1 MIGHATSKLI
11 VSWLRTTP
19 ASRDGRAVLQCG
31 LMARS
36 LLIKRVL
43 VACCPTRASNHSRL
57 WARLV
62 GECSGW
68 HVIEASG
75 ARVRKS
81 LAERLYGDRL
91 ALTWEAKAPHGP
103 NVPLPKSPDRDSWYQ
118 SLIIS

>member
-1 MIGHATSKLI
+1 
-11 VSWLRTTP
+11 
-19 ASRDGRAVLQCG
+19 
-31 LMARS
+31 MARS
-36 LLIKRVL
+36 QAIKRVL
-43 VACCPTRASNHSRL
+43 VAGCPTRASNHSRPR
-57 WARLV
+57 ARLV
-62 GECSGW
+62 EKCAGW
-68 HVIEASG
+68 LVVEVSG

>member
-1 MIGHATSKLI
+1 M
-11 VSWLRTTP
+11 
-19 ASRDGRAVLQCG
+19 LQFG

-36 LLIKRVL
+36 LVIKRVL
-43 VACCPTRASNHSRL
+43 VVCCPTQAGNPSRL
-57 WARLV
+57 QARLV
-62 GECSGW
+62 ERCAGW
-68 HVIEASG
+68 HVVEASG

-118 SLIIS
+118 SLIISRREM